1 MTKKLVISKTKLFI
15 FIIAFISIFIY
26 LFGSKNTLI
35 GVGIVTA
42 MLTLLERDLTISPIK
57 NLLKYLAINIILGI
71 LSFFAVQNMYLGVL
85 LNFIALFI
93 IGYVFS
99 YDLKRAVYVP
109 FGLMYI
115 FMVSIPVGKSEF
127 PMRLSALA
135 AGAVIIMIAQF
146 VMNRNRMKN
155 VGDKE
160 LISICDEL
168 LEKISLL
175 KNTINDDSSIIKSSM
190 RKIDS
195 CNYRINSIS
204 KNLKMVIFD
213 NRKDDFYISI
223 RGIDIMNILF
233 SLERISLILERYKK
247 DSKEFEDEDIKNIL
261 EESSINSK
269 SDVLVVATKEINY
282 IKMCLENKD
291 TITDKEILG
300 FRDYVIAQDTK
311 NINLK
316 EIYSVLEN
324 LYEFLVDYK
333 KVKSRDEKKAERK
346 SNIPHEFKRLSIYKK
361 NFNLNSIRFS
371 YAVKIAL
378 ATAVAGFI
386 MDYFHLRDGRWIM
399 LTVFSLT
406 QPYAENCI
414 QRSRKR
420 IEGTFIGAVI
430 FIVLFSI
437 IKDSTL
443 RSLIVLL
450 AGYINSYVVDYR
462 KLMVCVTVSALGSA
476 VVMGDPNVLTISR
489 ISYVALGAIIA
500 LIVNKFI
507 LPYDA
512 KTGYQHVI
520 EMYKGIVKNIID
532 EVNKSI
538 ENVADVY
545 YIKNLLLIPSLIED
559 RLMLINA
566 IYKDKHQEDFLEN
579 QKLLISNMYNLYINV
594 DKNKIKDEDV
604 EKILRDTNYISN
616 YNVDKYDEGRS
627 VILESIVNTK
637 SLGDK
642 IICLNLLQTLN
653 GVKEMYRISNITKV
667 SIKEAA

>member
-15 FIIAFISIFIY
+15 FIVAFISIFIY

-57 NLLKYLAINIILGI
+57 NLLKYLAINIILGV
-71 LSFFAVQNMYLGVL
+71 LSFFAVQNMYLGIL

-115 FMVSIPVGKSEF
+115 FMVSIPVGISEF
-127 PMRLSALA
+127 PMRLLALA
-135 AGAVIIMIAQF
+135 IGAVTIMIAQF

-155 VGDKE
+155 VGNKE
-160 LISICDEL
+160 LISICNEL

-175 KNTINDDSSIIKSSM
+175 KNIINDDNSINKSNI

-195 CNYRINSIS
+195 CNYRVNSIS
-204 KNLKMVIFD
+204 KSLKMVIFD

-223 RGIDIMNILF
+223 KGIDIINILF
-233 SLERISLILERYKK
+233 SLERINLILDRYKK

-261 EESSINSK
+261 EESNKNSK
-269 SDVLVVATKEINY
+269 ADVLDVGFKEVNY

-333 KVKSRDEKKAERK
+333 KVKTRDEKKPK
-346 SNIPHEFKRLSIYKK
+346 IPKEFKRLSVYKK

-371 YAVKIAL
+371 YAIKIAL
-378 ATAVAGFI
+378 ATAIAGFI

-420 IEGTFIGAVI
+420 IEGTLVGAII

-437 IKDSTL
+437 IKDSAL

-462 KLMVCVTVSALGSA
+462 KLMMCVTVSALGSA

-520 EMYKGIVKNIID
+520 DMYKGIVKNIID
-532 EVNKSI
+532 EVNNSI
-538 ENVADVY
+538 ENVNNAY
-545 YIKNLLLIPSLIED
+545 YIKNLLLVPSLIED
-559 RLMLINA
+559 RIMLINA

-579 QKLLISNMYNLYINV
+579 QKLLVSNMYSLYININ
-594 DKNKIKDEDV
+594 KNKIKDEDV

-616 YNVDKYDEGRS
+616 YNANKYDEGRMTF
-627 VILESIVNTK
+627 LESIKNSK
-637 SLGDK
+637 NIGDK
-642 IICLNLLQTLN
+642 IIYLNLLQTLN
-653 GVKEMYRISNITKV
+653 GVQEMYRISDITRV
-667 SIKEAA
+667 SMEQTS